1 MYQYTHLV
9 FSFIHGFL
17 LMSESQMHNGA
28 THQATQ
34 KRATLLKKG
43 SLQSL
48 DSTVARSSMLNPSR
62 VHQDLR
68 NHAFFI
74 RIDLVMMWVKFA
86 EEEGLFQY
94 LNRLPE
100 MENMYSYALMH
111 MQMYVCI

>member
-1 MYQYTHLV
+1 
-9 FSFIHGFL
+9 
-17 LMSESQMHNGA
+17 
-28 THQATQ
+28 
-34 KRATLLKKG
+34 
-43 SLQSL
+43 
-48 DSTVARSSMLNPSR
+48 MLNPSR